1 MNNEFIETRK
11 LFQTVFQYDRTKPLS
26 FDQWLKI
33 PDDQKSAVLYL
44 QFYDQI
50 TLAWDKTKSFYT
62 LTADGVST
70 VLQYLE
76 KNVPIIKANPKKFN
90 ERYIYRVAYNCLY
103 CICHDLIYPR
113 RAYEHEVP
121 EQLVSHNDSE
131 NVFSYY
137 DLESDEC
144 DTVDSQIAEKSAD
157 KQLEIFWNAIEQDED
172 ITVVIEKFLDIP
184 DEQIKYH
191 LKSKFGNRRYRIPS
205 YNKLRPALEL
215 APKTIS
221 AVIQDLLDPES
232 DMFNPEFDLAEFKVA
247 LGY

>member
-90 ERYIYRVAYNCLY
+90 ERYIYRVAYNCLS

-113 RAYEHEVP
+113 LAYEHEVP
-121 EQLVSHNDSE
+121 EEISGHSDDGSR
-131 NVFSYY
+131 FSYY
-137 DLESDEC
+137 DLISDRNDDIEK
-144 DTVDSQIAEKSAD
+144 QIADIEAD
-157 KQLEIFWNAIEQDED
+157 RQLQIFWDAVEKDED
-172 ITVVIEKFLDIP
+172 TTMVIEKFLDIP
-184 DEQIKYH
+184 NDQIIKH
-191 LKSKFGNRRYRIPS
+191 LKVKFGTKKKRIPTS
-205 YNKLRPALEL
+205 INKKLNDV
-215 APKTIS
+215 PKMIS
-221 AVIQDLLDPES
+221 SVILDLCDPDS
-232 DMFNPEFDLAEFKVA
+232 DIFNPEFNLSEFKIA
-247 LGY
+247 LSY

>member
-113 RAYEHEVP
+113 LAYEHEVP
-121 EQLVSHNDSE
+121 EEISGHSDDGSR
-131 NVFSYY
+131 FSYY
-137 DLESDEC
+137 DLISDRNDDIEK
-144 DTVDSQIAEKSAD
+144 QIADIEAD
-157 KQLEIFWNAIEQDED
+157 RQLQIFWDAVEKDED
-172 ITVVIEKFLDIP
+172 TTMVIEKFLDIP
-184 DEQIKYH
+184 NDQIIKH
-191 LKSKFGNRRYRIPS
+191 LKVKFGTKKKRIPTS
-205 YNKLRPALEL
+205 INKKLNDV
-215 APKTIS
+215 PKMIS
-221 AVIQDLLDPES
+221 SVILDLCDPDS
-232 DMFNPEFDLAEFKVA
+232 DIFNPEFNLSEFKIA
-247 LGY
+247 LSY